1 MTHRR
6 LPRMGALRLR
16 LLTGAALVIGAPLSA
31 PGLADAAQAQAPAP
45 TPAVQAAPQT
55 AAQTPGADGL
65 TPDAVYMDAD
75 SAQREGDV
83 VSAQGSAE
91 DRVMARFQDHSLRAK
106 DVTYDLQSQ
115 IATASGD
122 AELTAPDGSVVHAE
136 RIELDSDF
144 KTGVAVD
151 LATRLSNGSSL
162 MAATAVRRSETV
174 SELNNV
180 IFTPCPICTVDG
192 AAKTPSV
199 SIQAS
204 KAVQNEELRAILYR
218 DVVFRLSGVPIF
230 YLPAFSHPDPSVD
243 RASGFLVPWGD
254 YQAGRGVSLELPY
267 LHVISS
273 SEDVLISPQFNTK
286 VAPLLNLQWRKRFA
300 DGMIVARGGATY
312 GRNFGDFDLDGDGR
326 TESNVRFG
334 DKTARSYLLAHGAFD
349 PDGPWRW
356 GFTAERVSD
365 KTLFDRYDVR
375 DAYQDNG
382 LYYGDS
388 RRLISQLYAERQT
401 ERSYLSVAAFTM
413 QSLRLDP
420 SYSDTDFRNSS
431 GYLVF
436 EDDNTLPLVA
446 PLIEARWEPEGPVF
460 GGRLRLRGSAVA
472 LTRDAYVGF
481 PTLAPELI
489 PGGPTDGLPGVD
501 SRRVTGQ
508 AEWRRAMISPIGVRW
523 EPFVDLRADV
533 YSVADLPPAMGV
545 ENETYARARASAG
558 VDVSYPLYRRLSASS
573 DLILEPMAQLSIS
586 NKADLDR
593 RIPNEDS
600 QITELDH
607 LSLFRMDRFPG
618 YDLLEGGLRFTAG
631 ARATLH
637 WDEVRSASLFIGR
650 SMRADDQDEYL
661 TPIPDDPT
669 RLYDPSG
676 LASRTSDW
684 VVQGSFNPSDR
695 MRGWFHATIDGN
707 GQVRRA
713 EATVDGRWGR
723 RNLASVSYIVDSSN
737 PLDGPENRN
746 YEFVQLSGHQF
757 IYGNWGVAVT
767 GIADMQRDIVTR
779 SEVGLLYDDDCFRI
793 ELGWRRDNTRVR
805 PTGPAEGVYIRLNL
819 ATFGASGYDRNDMR

>member
-31 PGLADAAQAQAPAP
+31 PGLAYAAQTQAPAS
-45 TPAVQAAPQT
+45 AVQTAPQT

-91 DRVMARFQDHSLRAK
+91 NRVLARIQDHSLRAK

-180 IFTPCPICTVDG
+180 IFTPCPICTADG

-218 DVVFRLSGVPIF
+218 DVVFRLGGVPIF

-267 LHVISS
+267 LHVISP
-273 SEDVLISPQFNTK
+273 SEDVLISPQFNTR
-286 VAPLLNLQWRKRFA
+286 VAPLLNLQWRKRFT

-312 GRNFGDFDLDGDGR
+312 GRSFGDFDLDGDGDA
-326 TESNVRFG
+326 ESNVRFG

-388 RRLISQLYAERQT
+388 RRLISQIYAERQT
-401 ERSYLSVAAFTM
+401 QRSYLSVAAFTM
-413 QSLRLDP
+413 QSLRVAQFDP
-420 SYSDTDFRNSS
+420 VTPALN
-431 GYLVF
+431 VF

-489 PGGPTDGLPGVD
+489 LGGPTDGLPGVD
-501 SRRVTGQ
+501 SRRITGQ

-533 YSVADLPPAMGV
+533 YSVDDLPPAMGV

-707 GQVRRA
+707 GEVRRA

>member
-1 MTHRR
+1 
-6 LPRMGALRLR
+6 
-16 LLTGAALVIGAPLSA
+16 V
-31 PGLADAAQAQAPAP
+31 AQFDPV
-45 TPAVQAAPQT
+45 TPA
-55 AAQTPGADGL
+55 
-65 TPDAVYMDAD
+65 
-75 SAQREGDV
+75 
-83 VSAQGSAE
+83 
-91 DRVMARFQDHSLRAK
+91 
-106 DVTYDLQSQ
+106 
-115 IATASGD
+115 
-122 AELTAPDGSVVHAE
+122 
-136 RIELDSDF
+136 
-144 KTGVAVD
+144 
-151 LATRLSNGSSL
+151 
-162 MAATAVRRSETV
+162 
-174 SELNNV
+174 LN
-180 IFTPCPICTVDG
+180 
-192 AAKTPSV
+192 
-199 SIQAS
+199 
-204 KAVQNEELRAILYR
+204 
-218 DVVFRLSGVPIF
+218 
-230 YLPAFSHPDPSVD
+230 
-243 RASGFLVPWGD
+243 
-254 YQAGRGVSLELPY
+254 
-267 LHVISS
+267 
-273 SEDVLISPQFNTK
+273 
-286 VAPLLNLQWRKRFA
+286 
-300 DGMIVARGGATY
+300 
-312 GRNFGDFDLDGDGR
+312 
-326 TESNVRFG
+326 
-334 DKTARSYLLAHGAFD
+334 
-349 PDGPWRW
+349 
-356 GFTAERVSD
+356 
-365 KTLFDRYDVR
+365 
-375 DAYQDNG
+375 
-382 LYYGDS
+382 
-388 RRLISQLYAERQT
+388 
-401 ERSYLSVAAFTM
+401 
-413 QSLRLDP
+413 
-420 SYSDTDFRNSS
+420 
-431 GYLVF
+431 VF

-545 ENETYARARASAG
+545 ENETYTRARASAG

>member
-1 MTHRR
+1 MTNRR

-16 LLTGAALVIGAPLSA
+16 LLTGAALVIGAPLSQPA
-31 PGLADAAQAQAPAP
+31 FAQAAQAQEAAASASAQPAAA
-45 TPAVQAAPQT
+45 TP
-55 AAQTPGADGL
+55 QTPGADGL
-65 TPDAVYMDAD
+65 TPDAVFVDAD
-75 SAQREGDV
+75 SAQRQGDV
-83 VSAQGSAE
+83 VSAQGSPE
-91 DRVMARFQDHSLRAK
+91 DRVMARFQDHSLRAQ
-106 DVTYDLQSQ
+106 DVTYDLQSR

-136 RIELDSDF
+136 RIELDSDL
-144 KTGVAVD
+144 KAGVAVD

-218 DVVFRLSGVPIF
+218 DVVFRLGGVPIF
-230 YLPAFSHPDPSVD
+230 YLPAFSHPDPTVD

-254 YQAGRGVSLELPY
+254 YQSGRGVSLEIPY
-267 LHVISS
+267 LHVISP
-273 SEDVLISPQFNTK
+273 SEDVLVSPQFNTR
-286 VAPLLNLQWRKRFA
+286 VAPMLNLQWRKRFT
-300 DGMIVARGGATY
+300 DGVIVARGGATY
-312 GRNFGDFDLDGDGR
+312 GRSFGDFDLDGDGR
-326 TESNVRFG
+326 AESNVRFG
-334 DKTARSYLLAHGAFD
+334 DKTTRSYLLAHGAFD

-388 RRLISQLYAERQT
+388 RRLISQIYAERQT
-401 ERSYLSVAAFTM
+401 ERSYLSVAAFAM

-420 SYSDTDFRNSS
+420 SYSDTDFRDSS

-501 SRRVTGQ
+501 SRRITGQ
-508 AEWRRAMISPIGVRW
+508 AEWRRVMISPIGLRW
-523 EPFVDLRADV
+523 EPFVDLRADF
-533 YSVADLPPAMGV
+533 YSVDDLPPSLGV
-545 ENETYARARASAG
+545 EDQTHARARTSAG

-586 NKADLDR
+586 NKADLDPF
-593 RIPNEDS
+593 IPNEDS

-631 ARATLH
+631 ARATLR
-637 WDEVRSASLFIGR
+637 WDDVRSASLFIGR

-684 VVQGSFNPSDR
+684 VVQGTFNPSDR
-695 MRGWFHATIDGN
+695 MRGWFHATVDGN
-707 GQVRRA
+707 GEIRRA

-723 RNLASVSYIVDSSN
+723 RNLASVSYIVDRSN
-737 PLDGPENRN
+737 PLGGPENRN

-757 IYGNWGVAVT
+757 VYGNWGVAVT
-767 GIADMQRDIVTR
+767 GIADLERDIITR
-779 SEVGLLYDDDCFRI
+779 SEVGLLFDDDCFRI

>member
-1 MTHRR
+1 MINRR

-16 LLTGAALVIGAPLSA
+16 LLTGAALVIGAPLAAS
-31 PGLADAAQAQAPAP
+31 PVLAQQAQAPSQMSA
-45 TPAVQAAPQT
+45 TPSQT
-55 AAQTPGADGL
+55 RNADGL
-65 TPDAVYMDAD
+65 TPEAVYVDAD
-75 SAQREGDV
+75 ATQREGEV

-91 DRVMARFQDHSLRAK
+91 DRVLARFQDHSLRAQ
-106 DVTYDLQSQ
+106 DVTYDLKSR

-136 RIELDSDF
+136 RIELDSDL
-144 KTGVAVD
+144 KAGVAVD
-151 LATRLSNGSSL
+151 LATRLADGSSL

-174 SELNNV
+174 SELNRV
-180 IFTPCPICTVDG
+180 IFTPCPVCAADG
-192 AAKTPSV
+192 GKTPSV

-218 DVVFRLSGVPIF
+218 DVVFRVGGVPIF
-230 YLPAFSHPDPSVD
+230 YLPAFSHPDPTVD

-254 YQAGRGVSLELPY
+254 YQAGRGVSLEIPY
-267 LHVISS
+267 LHVISP
-273 SEDVLISPQFNTK
+273 SEDVLFSPQFNTK

-300 DGMIVARGGATY
+300 DGMIVARGGYTY
-312 GRNFGDFDLDGDGR
+312 GRSFGDFDLDGDGDA
-326 TESNVRFG
+326 ESNVRFG
-334 DKTARSYLLAHGAFD
+334 DKTSRSYLLAHGAFD
-349 PDGPWRW
+349 PAGPWRW

-375 DAYQDNG
+375 NAYQDNG

-388 RRLISQLYAERQT
+388 RRLISQIYAERQT
-401 ERSYLSVAAFTM
+401 ERSYLSVAAFSM

-420 SYSDTDFRNSS
+420 SYADTDFRDAD

-446 PLIEARWEPEGPVF
+446 PLIEARWEPDGPVF

-508 AEWRRAMISPIGVRW
+508 AEWRRTMISPIGVRW
-523 EPFVDLRADV
+523 EPFVDLRTDF
-533 YSVADLPPAMGV
+533 YSVSDLPPAMGV
-545 ENETYARARASAG
+545 GTETYTRARASAG
-558 VDVSYPLYRRLSASS
+558 VDISYPLYRRLSASS
-573 DLILEPMAQLSIS
+573 DLILEPMAQMSIS
-586 NKADLDR
+586 NKADLDP

-631 ARATLH
+631 ARATLR
-637 WDEVRSASLFIGR
+637 WDDVRSASFFIGR

-676 LASRTSDW
+676 LAGRTSDW
-684 VVQGSFNPSDR
+684 VVQGTFNPSDR

-707 GQVRRA
+707 GEIRRA

-723 RNLASVSYIVDSSN
+723 RNLASLSYIVDNSN
-737 PLDGPENRN
+737 PLNGPENRN

-757 IYGNWGVAVT
+757 VYGNWGVAVT
-767 GIADMQRDIVTR
+767 GIADLERDIITR
-779 SEVGLLYDDDCFRI
+779 SEVGLLFDDDCFRI

-805 PTGPAEGVYIRLNL
+805 PTGPTEGVYIRLNL
-819 ATFGASGYDRNDMR
+819 ATFGGSGYDRNNMR